1 MTQSDNSSNIDIQ
14 DKNWRFWSYF
24 DTVACPKINPK
35 PTSNTSQQLWSVLKL
50 QCVKNKQVNGE
61 DKNERKIKITMKN
74 NIESKSFS
82 CETIKIK
89 FYNCDTSL
97 SKDKFWLEF
106 YCIDFQSV
114 LCIKVQGSIFRILW
128 IWLLTFL
135 VE

>member
-1 MTQSDNSSNIDIQ
+1 MKK
-14 DKNWRFWSYF
+14 KN
-24 DTVACPKINPK
+24 
-35 PTSNTSQQLWSVLKL
+35 L
-50 QCVKNKQVNGE
+50 
-61 DKNERKIKITMKN
+61 KITMKN

-82 CETIKIK
+82 WPPIKIK

-97 SKDKFWLEF
+97 SKDKFWLEV